1 MDKNIAR
8 ILFLDTINNYYT
20 CHPPINIPTGGT
32 HVSSMTIGA
41 RCNKSIAYQGVPN
54 FRSQLRMVIV
64 CGLLNRQVTA
74 IIN

>member
-20 CHPPINIPTGGT
+20 CIPTGGT